1 MGHPL
6 HVFVFVLINNNKK
19 NSFGKSIMKK
29 KELNDI
35 KMKSEK
41 LKMIYV
47 HFLISFQQ
55 QHKKI
60 TFLYIL

>member
-1 MGHPL
+1 
-6 HVFVFVLINNNKK
+6 
-19 NSFGKSIMKK
+19 MKK

-60 TFLYIL
+60 TFLYILQFYMMKKYFILSSSNFYPTPFY